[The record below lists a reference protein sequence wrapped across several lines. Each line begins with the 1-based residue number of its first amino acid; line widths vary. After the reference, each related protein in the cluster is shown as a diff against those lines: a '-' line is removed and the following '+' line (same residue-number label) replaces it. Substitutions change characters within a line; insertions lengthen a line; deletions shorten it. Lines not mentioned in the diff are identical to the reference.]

1 MPLQYLE
8 DNESLITSALQL
20 LSQGRTQEATKL
32 QGLLQR
38 NLMWLASIADAQSQP
53 TQPAQAD
60 TSGQVWGTCQP
71 YRAMHMLHLC
81 SSPDSGVH
89 LHFPGSVHQRTCARV
104 CASAEAQSCP

>member
-60 TSGQVWGTCQP
+60 TSGQVWGTCHP
-71 YRAMHMLHLC
+71 HRAMHMLYLC
-81 SSPDSGVH
+81 SCAAYISRHV
-89 LHFPGSVHQRTCARV
+89 PGCVHQLRRRVVLSCLRTA
-104 CASAEAQSCP
+104 

>member
-1 MPLQYLE
+1 MVMPLQYLE

-53 TQPAQAD
+53 PQPAQAD
-60 TSGQVWGTCQP
+60 ASAQVWAP
-71 YRAMHMLHLC
+71 DESYRGHAFAMPMLF
-81 SSPDSGVH
+81 SPASGVQ
-89 LHFPGSVHQRTCARV
+89 LQLCQR
-104 CASAEAQSCP
+104 ASA